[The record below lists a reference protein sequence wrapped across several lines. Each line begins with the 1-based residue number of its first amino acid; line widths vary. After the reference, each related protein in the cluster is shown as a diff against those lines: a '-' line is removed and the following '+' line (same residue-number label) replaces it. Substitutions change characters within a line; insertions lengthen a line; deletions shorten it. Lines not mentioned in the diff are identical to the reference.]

1 MGVIGDL
8 LAVVAPVF
16 ICVGIGLLWGYL
28 RKPFDNEIITSLVYN
43 VGAPCLIIATFAKV
57 KISSAALGELALAGV
72 LCYAAFA
79 LIGGL
84 VLRASRLAIADFL
97 PSLMFPLTGSMGLPV
112 CLFALGDPGLAL
124 ALVYFMLGTL
134 GTFTVGAA
142 IAAGRMSFKEILRTP
157 AVYAVIVAVYMIVAE
172 VHAPQWIVNTT
183 SLLGG
188 TVIPMQLI
196 ALGRSLMQLRVAGVG
211 RSTALG
217 LFRLVLGAGVGWG
230 VSVALG
236 LGATARAVVIIQS
249 AMPVA
254 VSSYLFAQLYNR
266 KPAEV
271 AGMVLISTVVS
282 FVTLPLLLYF
292 VLHAG

>member
-8 LAVVAPVF
+8 LAVVTPVF
-16 ICVGIGLLWGYL
+16 ICVAIGLLWGKL
-28 RKPFDNEIITSLVYN
+28 DKPFDTDIITSLVYN

-57 KISSAALGELALAGV
+57 KISGAALVELTLAGL

-79 LIGGL
+79 VIGAL
-84 VLRASRLAIADFL
+84 VLMAARLKIADYL

-112 CLFALGDPGLAL
+112 CLFAMGEPGLAL

-142 IAAGRMSFKEILRTP
+142 IAAGRVSFKEIVRTP
-157 AVYAVIVAVYMIVAE
+157 AVYAVFVAVYMVVAE
-172 VHAPQWIVNTT
+172 VQTPQWIVNTT
-183 SLLGG
+183 ALLGG

-196 ALGRSLMQLRVAGVG
+196 ALGRSLMQLRFAGVG

-217 LFRLVLGAGVGWG
+217 LLRLGMGVAVGWG
-230 VSVALG
+230 VAAALG
-236 LGATARAVVIIQS
+236 LTGAARAVVILQS

-254 VSSYLFAQLYNR
+254 VSSYLFAQLYGR
-266 KPAEV
+266 KPEEV

-282 FVTLPLLLYF
+282 FLTLPVLLYF

>member
-16 ICVGIGLLWGYL
+16 ICVGIGLLWAQL
-28 RKPFDNEIITSLVYN
+28 KKPFVPDIITSLVYT
-43 VGAPCLIIATFAKV
+43 VGAPCLIVATFSKV
-57 KISSAALGELALAGV
+57 KISTEALAELALAGV

-79 LIGGL
+79 VIGAL
-84 VLRASRLAIADFL
+84 VLRAARLAAADYL
-97 PSLMFPLTGSMGLPV
+97 PGLMFPLTGSMGLPV

-142 IAAGRMSFKEILRTP
+142 IAAGRVSLREIARTP
-157 AVYAVIVAVYMIVAE
+157 AVYAVLIAVYMVVAD
-172 VHAPQWIVNTT
+172 AKMPQWVVNTT
-183 SLLGG
+183 ALLGG

-196 ALGRSLMQLRVAGVG
+196 ALGRSLMQLRVASAG

-217 LFRLVLGAGVGWG
+217 LLRLAMGVAVGWG
-230 VSVALG
+230 IAAALG
-236 LGATARAVVIIQS
+236 LEGVPRAVVILQS

-254 VSSYLFAQLYNR
+254 VSSYLFAQLYGR
-266 KPAEV
+266 KPEEV
-271 AGMVLISTVVS
+271 AGMVLISTTVS
-282 FVTLPLLLYF
+282 FLTLPLLLYF

>member
-1 MGVIGDL
+1 MEVIGDL
-8 LAVVAPVF
+8 MAVVTPVF
-16 ICVGIGLLWGYL
+16 ICVAIGLLWGKL
-28 RKPFDNEIITSLVYN
+28 NKPFDTDIITSLVYT

-57 KISSAALGELALAGV
+57 KISSAALAELALAGL

-79 LIGGL
+79 VIGAL
-84 VLRASRLAIADFL
+84 VLKAARLEIADYL

-112 CLFALGDPGLAL
+112 CLFALGEPGLAL

-142 IAAGRMSFKEILRTP
+142 IAAGRVSLKEIARTP
-157 AVYAVIVAVYMIVAE
+157 AVYAVFVAVYMVVAE
-172 VHAPQWIVNTT
+172 VQTPQWIVNTT
-183 SLLGG
+183 ALLGG

-196 ALGRSLMQLRVAGVG
+196 ALGRSLMALRVAGVG

-217 LFRLVLGAGVGWG
+217 LLRLAMGVAVGWG
-230 VSVALG
+230 VAAGLG
-236 LGATARAVVIIQS
+236 LTGAARAVVILQS

-254 VSSYLFAQLYNR
+254 VSSYLFAQLYGR
-266 KPAEV
+266 KPEEV
-271 AGMVLISTVVS
+271 AGMVLISTAVS
-282 FVTLPLLLYF
+282 FLTLPLLLYF

>member
-16 ICVGIGLLWGYL
+16 ICVGIGLLWAQL
-28 RKPFDNEIITSLVYN
+28 KKPFDPDIITSLVYT
-43 VGAPCLIIATFAKV
+43 VGAPCLIIATFARV
-57 KISSAALGELALAGV
+57 KISTAALAELALAGV

-79 LIGGL
+79 AIGVL
-84 VLRASRLAIADFL
+84 VLRAGKLTVADYL

-112 CLFALGDPGLAL
+112 CLFALGEPGLAL

-134 GTFTVGAA
+134 GTFTIGAA
-142 IAAGRMSFKEILRTP
+142 IAAGRVSLREIARTP
-157 AVYAVIVAVYMIVAE
+157 AVYAVFIAVYIVAAE
-172 VHAPQWIVNTT
+172 ATVPQWIVNTT

-196 ALGRSLMQLRVAGVG
+196 ALGRSLMQLRVASAG
-211 RSTALG
+211 RSAALG
-217 LFRLVLGAGVGWG
+217 LLRLAMGVAVGWG
-230 VSVALG
+230 IAAALG
-236 LGATARAVVIIQS
+236 LEGAARAVVILQS

-254 VSSYLFAQLYNR
+254 VSSYLFAQLYGR
-266 KPAEV
+266 KPDEV
-271 AGMVLISTVVS
+271 AGMVLISTLVS
-282 FVTLPLLLYF
+282 FLTLPVLLYF